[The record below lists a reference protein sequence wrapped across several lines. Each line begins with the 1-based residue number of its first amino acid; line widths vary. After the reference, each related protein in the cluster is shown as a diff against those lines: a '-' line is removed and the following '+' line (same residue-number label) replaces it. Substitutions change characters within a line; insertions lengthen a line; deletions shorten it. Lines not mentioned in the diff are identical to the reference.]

1 MTFKNVLLEI
11 GTEEIPSR
19 FLPETLEFLEKTAK
33 DDFVNA
39 RIGFKS
45 LSVFATPRRIALMV
59 KDVDDQQQDLVNT
72 FKGPA
77 WSAAFD
83 MNGNPTR
90 AAFGFAKS
98 KGISIERLVGV
109 EVDGVKYA
117 HAEVSEPG
125 KPVLEILPELLP
137 ALIRKLVFPK
147 NMYWNIPSVRFA
159 RPIRWIVAMADKNVV
174 PFQYGGIESGST
186 TRGHRFMGAKQIV
199 VEDAAEFMERL
210 YDNHVILDQE
220 KRRQKMIAGIS
231 ALEHDLDGT
240 VELDPEVVNENLYL
254 VEYPV
259 PFFGTFSKKFLEI
272 PEEVLVT
279 SMKKNQ
285 KYFSVRGKNEKL
297 LPYFVGVSNNLASNM
312 NVVREGNERV
322 LRARLED
329 AAFFWAEDLKK
340 PLAANVER
348 LKTIV
353 YQEKLGT
360 LHDKVMATRDLA
372 LWLCAEMEMKDV
384 LRLLDRAA
392 FLAKADLVTNMVYE
406 FPDLQGVMGR
416 EYALRNGEPERV
428 AKALYEQYLPKAA
441 GSELPEDVVGALLG
455 LAERVHIVASCF
467 KVGFEPTG
475 SQDPY
480 ALRRAAR
487 CINEILWGKAMDVDL
502 GRLVARSCEQ
512 LAVPEEVRER
522 IVAFLQQRLH
532 VQVREKGYGHELST
546 LAVSV
551 AGSRPLQVVRF
562 LEIFSKLQGE
572 QWFVE
577 LVTSAVRVRNILAK
591 SDDASASVDETL
603 FAKDAESTLYAEIVR
618 INPLVEEALA
628 GRDWKALAGH
638 LSELSPF
645 VTSFF
650 DEVLVMD
657 PDERVK
663 CNRIHLLGLCNA
675 LFLKVG
681 DLGILKGV

>member
-1 MTFKNVLLEI
+1 
-11 GTEEIPSR
+11 
-19 FLPETLEFLEKTAK
+19 
-33 DDFVNA
+33 
-39 RIGFKS
+39 
-45 LSVFATPRRIALMV
+45 
-59 KDVDDQQQDLVNT
+59 
-72 FKGPA
+72 
-77 WSAAFD
+77 
-83 MNGNPTR
+83 
-90 AAFGFAKS
+90 
-98 KGISIERLVGV
+98 
-109 EVDGVKYA
+109 
-117 HAEVSEPG
+117 
-125 KPVLEILPELLP
+125 
-137 ALIRKLVFPK
+137 
-147 NMYWNIPSVRFA
+147 
-159 RPIRWIVAMADKNVV
+159 
-174 PFQYGGIESGST
+174 GIESGST
-186 TRGHRFMGAKQIV
+186 TRGHRFMGAKRIV
-199 VEDAAEFMERL
+199 VDDAANFMERL

-231 ALEHDLDGT
+231 ALENDLDGA

-254 VEYPV
+254 VEYPI
-259 PFFGTFSKKFLEI
+259 PFFGSFSKKFLEI

-285 KYFSVRGKNEKL
+285 KYFSVRGKNGKL

-372 LWLCAEMEMKDV
+372 LWLCAETGMKDV
-384 LRLLDRAA
+384 LQLLDRAA
-392 FLAKADLVTNMVYE
+392 LLAKADLVTNMVYE

-428 AKALYEQYLPKAA
+428 ARALYEQYLPKAA
-441 GSELPEDVVGALLG
+441 GSELPEDIIGALLG
-455 LAERVHIVASCF
+455 LAERVHIITSCF

-487 CINEILWGKAMDVDL
+487 CINEILWGKAMDVNL

-512 LAVPEEVRER
+512 LAIQEDVRER

-532 VQVREKGYGHELST
+532 VQIREKGYGHELST

-551 AGSRPLQVVRF
+551 AGSRPLQVLRF
-562 LEIFSKLQGE
+562 LEVFSKLQAE
-572 QWFVE
+572 QWFVD

-591 SDDASASVDETL
+591 SGDASAAVDESL
-603 FAKDAESTLYAEIVR
+603 FAKEAESKLYAEIVR

-628 GRDWKALAGH
+628 GQDWKALAGY

-650 DEVLVMD
+650 EDVLVMD

>member
-1 MTFKNVLLEI
+1 MTYKNVLLEI

-19 FLPETLEFLEKTAK
+19 FLPDALELLEKSAK
-33 DDFVNA
+33 EEFRNA
-39 RIGFKS
+39 RIPFKS
-45 LSVFATPRRIALMV
+45 ASAFATPRRIALMLREV
-59 KDVDDQQQDLVNT
+59 EEEQEDLVHT

-77 WSAAFD
+77 WNAAFD

-90 AAFGFAKS
+90 AAYGFAGS
-98 KGISIERLVGV
+98 KGVAIDDLVPE

-117 HAEVSEPG
+117 HARVSEPG
-125 KPVLEILPELLP
+125 KPTLEILPDILP

-147 NMYWNIPSVRFA
+147 SMFWSAPTVRFA
-159 RPIRWIVAMADKNVV
+159 RPIRWIVAMADTIVI
-174 PFQYGGIESGST
+174 PFTYGNIASGSV
-186 TRGHRFMGAKQIV
+186 TRGHRFMGAKQIPV
-199 VEDAAEFMERL
+199 DDAANFMERL

-220 KRRQKMIAGIS
+220 KRRQKMLAGIN
-231 ALEHDLDGT
+231 ALEYDLDGS
-240 VELDPEVVNENLYL
+240 VELDPEVINENLYL

-259 PFFGTFSKKFLEI
+259 PFFGSFSRKFLEI
-272 PEEVLVT
+272 PEEVLTT

-285 KYFSVRGKNEKL
+285 KYFSVRGKNGKL
-297 LPYFVGVSNNLASNM
+297 LPFFVGVSNNLASNM

-329 AAFFWAEDLKK
+329 AAFFWTEDLKTS
-340 PLAANVER
+340 LATNVER

-372 LWLCAEMEMKDV
+372 LWLCGEMGMKEITH
-384 LRLLDRAA
+384 LLDRAA

-441 GSELPEDVVGALLG
+441 GSEIPGDVIGALLG
-455 LAERVHIVASCF
+455 LAERVHIITSCF

-487 CINEILWGKAMDVDL
+487 CINEILWGREMDVDL
-502 GRLVARSCEQ
+502 ARLVGHSCEQ
-512 LAVPEEVRER
+512 LEIPQHVREK
-522 IVAFLQQRLH
+522 ISVFLQQRLH
-532 VQVREKGYGHELST
+532 SQIREKGYGHELAT
-546 LAVSV
+546 LAISV
-551 AGSRPLQVVRF
+551 TGHRPLQVIRF
-562 LEIFSKLQGE
+562 LDVFSKLQGE
-572 QWFVE
+572 QWFLD

-591 SDDASASVDETL
+591 SGGRHEPVDESIL
-603 FAKDAESTLYAEIVR
+603 SKDAEKNLYAAIVR
-618 INPLVEEALA
+618 INPLVEEALSA
-628 GRDWKALAGH
+628 RDWKALAAR

-645 VTSFF
+645 ITAFF
-650 DEVLVMD
+650 DDVLVMD

-663 CNRIHLLGLCNA
+663 CNRISLLDLCNT
-675 LFLKVG
+675 LFLEVG
-681 DLGILKGV
+681 DVGILKGA

>member
-1 MTFKNVLLEI
+1 MTYKNVLLEI

-19 FLPETLEFLEKTAK
+19 FLPDTLEFLEKTAK
-33 DDFVNA
+33 DDFKNA

-77 WSAAFD
+77 WTAAFD

-98 KGISIERLVGV
+98 KGVSIEQLVGV

-137 ALIRKLVFPK
+137 ALIKKIVFPK

-159 RPIRWIVAMADKNVV
+159 RPIRWILAMADTNVI

-199 VEDAAEFMERL
+199 VDDAANFMERL

-231 ALEHDLDGT
+231 ALENDLDGA

-254 VEYPV
+254 VEYPI
-259 PFFGTFSKKFLEI
+259 PFFGSFSKKFLEI

-285 KYFSVRGKNEKL
+285 KYFSVRGKNGKL

-340 PLAANVER
+340 PLASNVER

-372 LWLCAEMEMKDV
+372 LWLCAETGMKDV
-384 LRLLDRAA
+384 LQLLDRAA
-392 FLAKADLVTNMVYE
+392 LLAKADLVTNMVYE

-428 AKALYEQYLPKAA
+428 ARALYEQYLPKAA
-441 GSELPEDVVGALLG
+441 GSELPEDIIGALLG
-455 LAERVHIVASCF
+455 LAERVHIITSCF

-487 CINEILWGKAMDVDL
+487 CINEILWGKAMDVNL

-512 LAVPEEVRER
+512 LAIQEDVRER

-532 VQVREKGYGHELST
+532 VQIREKGYGHELST

-551 AGSRPLQVVRF
+551 AGSRPLQVLRF
-562 LEIFSKLQGE
+562 LEVFSKLQAE

-591 SDDASASVDETL
+591 SGDASAAVDETL
-603 FAKDAESTLYAEIVR
+603 FAKEAESRLYAEIVR

-628 GRDWKALAGH
+628 GQDWKALAGY

-645 VTSFF
+645 VTLFF
-650 DEVLVMD
+650 EDVLVMD

>member
-1 MTFKNVLLEI
+1 MTYKNVLLEI

-33 DDFVNA
+33 EDFRNA

-45 LSVFATPRRIALMV
+45 MAVFATPRRIALMV
-59 KDVDDQQQDLVNT
+59 RDVDDQQQDLVNT

-77 WSAAFD
+77 WTAAFD

-98 KGISIERLVGV
+98 KGVTIERLAAV

-125 KPVLEILPELLP
+125 KPTLEILPELLP

-147 NMYWNIPSVRFA
+147 SMYWNIPSVRFA
-159 RPIRWIVAMADKNVV
+159 RPIRWIVAMADKTVV
-174 PFQYGGIESGST
+174 PFQYGGIAAGSV
-186 TRGHRFMGAKQIV
+186 TRGHRFMGARQIAV
-199 VEDAAEFMERL
+199 DDAANFMERL

-220 KRRQKMIAGIS
+220 KRRQKMIAGIN
-231 ALEHDLDGT
+231 ALEHDLDGS
-240 VELDPEVVNENLYL
+240 VELDPDIINENLYL

-259 PFFGTFSKKFLEI
+259 PFFGSFSKKFLEI

-285 KYFSVRGKNEKL
+285 KYFSVRGKNGKL

-312 NVVREGNERV
+312 SVVREGNERV

-329 AAFFWAEDLKK
+329 AAFFWAEDLKH

-372 LWLCAEMEMKDV
+372 LWLCAEMGLKDT
-384 LRLLDRAA
+384 LQLLDRAA

-428 AKALYEQYLPKAA
+428 AKAIYEQYLPKAA
-441 GSELPEDVVGALLG
+441 GSELPEDTVGALLG
-455 LAERVHIVASCF
+455 LAERVHVIASCF

-487 CINEILWGKAMDVDL
+487 CINEILWGKTMDVDL

-512 LAVPEEVRER
+512 LSIPEDVRER
-522 IVAFLQQRLH
+522 IVGFLQQRLH
-532 VQVREKGYGHELST
+532 VQIREKGYGHELST
-546 LAVSV
+546 LAASV
-551 AGSRPLQVVRF
+551 ARGRPLQVLRF
-562 LEIFSKLQGE
+562 LEVFSKLQGE
-572 QWFVE
+572 QWFLD
-577 LVTSAVRVRNILAK
+577 LVTAAVRVRNILSK
-591 SDDASASVDETL
+591 SEERSTSVDETL
-603 FAKDAESTLYAEIVR
+603 FSKDAETRLYAEIVR
-618 INPLVEEALA
+618 INPLVEDALA
-628 GRDWKALAGH
+628 ARNWKALAAH

-650 DEVLVMD
+650 DDVLVMD

-663 CNRIHLLGLCNA
+663 CNRLHLLVLCNA
-675 LFLKVG
+675 LFLEVG
-681 DLGILKGV
+681 DLGILKGA